1 MLDKMQE
8 FLACGESDIES
19 HAQEIMDLQE
29 TYEEG
34 LIDKEEYEELLQDIA
49 VSFEINA
56 RCNEVVMKANFLKAV
71 NLISKAL

>member
-8 FLACGESDIES
+8 FLVCGEDDIEL

-34 LIDKEEYEELLQDIA
+34 LIDK
-49 VSFEINA
+49 
-56 RCNEVVMKANFLKAV
+56 
-71 NLISKAL
+71 

>member
-8 FLACGESDIES
+8 FLVCGEDDIEL